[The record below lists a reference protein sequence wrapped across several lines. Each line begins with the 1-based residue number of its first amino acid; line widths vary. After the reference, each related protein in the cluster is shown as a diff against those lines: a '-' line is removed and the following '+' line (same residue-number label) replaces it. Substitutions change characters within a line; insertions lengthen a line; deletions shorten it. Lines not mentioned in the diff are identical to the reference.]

1 MDHLVN
7 LVVVIV
13 GISIAFG
20 LNRYSENKK
29 EEKLEQEYLKSF
41 SEDLKDDVAQLQHIM
56 DTSSYW
62 MNNNQRLTEV
72 VIQNDFEHDSLFFF
86 VISLYQL
93 VEFTPSNNTFQ
104 TLMSS
109 GNFYLIDDFE
119 LRKKI
124 TSLYNSQYE
133 DISYLDKLHRDLQM
147 NKLSPYLNENVKYSG
162 RPVIQN
168 KEFLKD
174 NYFINL
180 AFNNLNL
187 HRTKFASY
195 KETLDN
201 MNELNEL
208 LEKYLNR

>member
-29 EEKLEQEYLKSF
+29 EAKLEQEYLKSF
-41 SEDLKDDVAQLQHIM
+41 SEDLKDDIAQLEHIM
-56 DTSSYW
+56 DTSRYW
-62 MNNNQRLTEV
+62 MNNNERLTEV
-72 VIQNDFEHDSLFFF
+72 VLQNDFEHDSLFYF
-86 VISLYQL
+86 VISLYSLQ
-93 VEFTPSNNTFQ
+93 EFTPSDNTYQ

-109 GNFYLIDDFE
+109 GNFYLIDDFK

-124 TSLYNSQYE
+124 TSLYNTQYE
-133 DISYLDKLHRDLQM
+133 DISYLDKFHRDLQM
-147 NKLSPYLNENVKYSG
+147 NKISPYLNQNVRYSG

-168 KEFLKD
+168 TDFLKD

-187 HRTKFASY
+187 HRTKFKDY
-195 KETLDN
+195 KKTLDN
-201 MNELNEL
+201 LNELNFL